1 MAPGRFKLFEV
12 ADVIKDRQKIVQV
25 VFILAAVALIGKA
38 MQLQIFDKR
47 IRGEAETAALVQTW
61 KYPARGLIYDREGR
75 LLIHN
80 NPIYDLMVTYN
91 QVQPGMDT
99 AKFCD
104 LLGITPEY
112 FQEALRKDWKSGR
125 FSKSVPFVFL
135 SKISPEAHARFQ
147 EHMYEFPGFEMV
159 LRSIR
164 GYPHAHAANVLGY
177 IREVNNKD
185 IEKYPDMYAPG
196 DYIGASGLESQ
207 YESVLR
213 GTKGYAL
220 ELKDNLGRNK
230 GAYKNGNLDKAPVSG
245 RDVIVSLDLELQA
258 YGELLMQN
266 KIGSIIAIEPA
277 TGEVLAMVSSVS
289 YDPNLLTITQKR
301 GEAFAALNQD
311 PLKPLFD
318 RAMMAQYPP
327 GSVFKS
333 ILGLIA
339 LQEGVWNINRGVSC
353 GGAYFLGGQRLV
365 GCHGHP
371 YCSNLETAI
380 QHSCNAYFVTVYREM
395 VDKYGFYNP
404 AKGLDELNAH
414 LEKFGIGKSLG
425 IDLPGERGGN
435 FPKSEYYD
443 TIYSKSG
450 GKWNSV
456 WIRSNGIG
464 QGELLMTGLQIAN
477 LAAII
482 ANRGYYI
489 APHFLKA
496 YRDSIVDYNI
506 PEEFH
511 VKKYVDIDK
520 NFFIPVA
527 NGMEKVTISG
537 TARSAYI
544 PGIPICGKTGTAE
557 NPHGKDH
564 SVFFGFAPK
573 DNPKI
578 AFAVYVENSGFGG
591 TYAAP
596 IASLM
601 VEKYINDTISAPR
614 KWLEK
619 RMLDANLLQFQKV
632 IP

>member
-1 MAPGRFKLFEV
+1 MSDALKGRQQ
-12 ADVIKDRQKIVQV
+12 VIKAI
-25 VFILAAVALIGKA
+25 FILAALALTGKA
-38 MQLQIFDKR
+38 MQLQLFDKEFR
-47 IRGEAETAALVQTW
+47 EKAGAAAVVRNPV
-61 KYPARGLIYDREGR
+61 YPARGLIYDREGR

-91 QVQPGMDT
+91 QVKPGMDT
-99 AKFCD
+99 AKFCE

-112 FQEALRKDWKSGR
+112 FREALRKDWSSGR
-125 FSKSVPFVFL
+125 FSKSVPFIFM
-135 SKISPEAHARFQ
+135 SKISPETYARFQ
-147 EHMYEFPGFEMV
+147 EHMFEFSGFQMV

-164 GYPHAHAANVLGY
+164 GYPHSHAANVLGY
-177 IREVNNKD
+177 IREVDNRD
-185 IEKYPDMYAPG
+185 IEKQPDIFAPG
-196 DYIGASGLESQ
+196 DFIGASGLEAY
-207 YESVLR
+207 YEDLLR
-213 GTKGYAL
+213 GEKGWSYI
-220 ELKDNLGRNK
+220 LKDNLGRNMGK
-230 GAYKNGNLDKAPVSG
+230 YKDGGHDSPATSG
-245 RDVIVSLDLELQA
+245 RDIIASLDLELQA

-266 KIGSIIAIEPA
+266 KIGSIIAIEPES
-277 TGEVLAMVSSVS
+277 GEVLAMVSSVS

-301 GEAFAALNQD
+301 GEAFAALNKD

-333 ILGLIA
+333 VLGLIA
-339 LQEGVWNINRGVSC
+339 LQEGVWDVNRGVSC
-353 GGAYFLGGQRLV
+353 GGAYYLGGQRLV

-404 AKGLDELNAH
+404 EKGLAELNKH
-414 LEKFGIGKSLG
+414 LRDFGLGKPLG
-425 IDLPGERGGN
+425 IDLPGERRGN
-435 FPKSEYYD
+435 FPTPEDYERVYRE
-443 TIYSKSG
+443 SG

-489 APHFLKA
+489 APHLLKGFK
-496 YRDSIVDYNI
+496 NGMGEI
-506 PEEFH
+506 PEQYL
-511 VKKYVDIDK
+511 KKNYVGVDK
-520 NFFIPVA
+520 KFFTPVVD
-527 NGMEKVTISG
+527 GMEKVTIAG

-601 VEKYINDTISAPR
+601 VEKYLNDTISTPR
-614 KWLEK
+614 KYLEK
-619 RMLDANLLQFQKV
+619 RMLDANLLQFQKA

>member
-1 MAPGRFKLFEV
+1 M
-12 ADVIKDRQKIVQV
+12 
-25 VFILAAVALIGKA
+25 FILAAAALVGKA
-38 MQLQIFDKR
+38 MQLQIFDTEFRRKA
-47 IRGEAETAALVQTW
+47 GAAAVVRSPQ
-61 KYPARGLIYDREGR
+61 YPARGLIYDREGR

-91 QVQPGMDT
+91 QIKPGMDT
-99 AKFCD
+99 ARFCS

-112 FQEALRKDWKSGR
+112 FREALRKDWSSGR
-125 FSKSVPFVFL
+125 FSKNVPFVFL
-135 SKISPEAHARFQ
+135 SKVSAETYAQFQ
-147 EHMYEFPGFEMV
+147 EHMFDFPGFQMV

-164 GYPHAHAANVLGY
+164 GYPHRHAANVLGY
-177 IREVNNKD
+177 IREVDNRD
-185 IEKYPDMYAPG
+185 IEKNSDIYAPG
-196 DYIGASGLESQ
+196 DYIGASGLEAA
-207 YESVLR
+207 YESILR
-213 GTKGYAL
+213 GAKGVSYI
-220 ELKDNLGRNK
+220 LKDNAGRNM
-230 GAYKNGNLDKAPVSG
+230 GPFKNGARDSAAVSG
-245 RDVIVSLDLELQA
+245 ADIITSLDLELQA

-266 KIGSIIAIEPA
+266 KIGGIIAIEPE
-277 TGEVLAMVSSVS
+277 TGEILAMVSSMS

-301 GEAFAALNQD
+301 GEAFAALNRD
-311 PLKPLFD
+311 PFKPLFD
-318 RAMMAQYPP
+318 RTIMAQYPP

-339 LQEGVWNINRGVSC
+339 IQEGVWNVNRGVGC
-353 GGAYFLGGQRLV
+353 GGAYYLGGQRLV

-371 YCSNLETAI
+371 YCGSLEAAI
-380 QHSCNAYFVTVYREM
+380 QYSCNAYFVTVYREM

-404 AKGLDELNAH
+404 AKGLDEFNNYLA
-414 LEKFGIGKSLG
+414 KFGLGKPLG
-425 IDLPGERGGN
+425 IDIPGERGGN
-435 FPKSEYYD
+435 FPTSQYYD
-443 TIYSKSG
+443 RVYAQSG

-464 QGELLMTGLQIAN
+464 QGELLMTNIQMAN

-489 APHFLKA
+489 TPHLLKA
-496 YRDSIVDYNI
+496 FKNGKGEKPAQYQ
-506 PEEFH
+506 E
-511 VKKYVDIDK
+511 KKYVGIDSK
-520 NFFIPVA
+520 LFEPVV
-527 NGMEKVTISG
+527 NGMEKVTIAG

-573 DNPKI
+573 ENPKI

-601 VEKYINDTISAPR
+601 VEKYMNDTISAPR
-614 KWLEK
+614 KFLEK
-619 RMLDANLLQFQKV
+619 RMLDANLLQYQKT

>member
-1 MAPGRFKLFEV
+1 MSDALKGRQQ
-12 ADVIKDRQKIVQV
+12 VIKAI
-25 VFILAAVALIGKA
+25 FILAALALIGKA
-38 MQLQIFDKR
+38 MQLQLFDKAFR
-47 IRGEAETAALVQTW
+47 EKAGAAAVVRNPV
-61 KYPARGLIYDREGR
+61 YPARGLIYDREGR

-91 QVQPGMDT
+91 QVKPGMDT
-99 AKFCD
+99 AKFCE

-112 FQEALRKDWKSGR
+112 FREALRKDWSSGR
-125 FSKSVPFVFL
+125 FSKSVPFIFM
-135 SKISPEAHARFQ
+135 SKISPETYARFQ
-147 EHMYEFPGFEMV
+147 EHMFEFSGFQMV

-164 GYPHAHAANVLGY
+164 GYPHSHAANVLGY
-177 IREVNNKD
+177 IREVDNRD
-185 IEKYPDMYAPG
+185 IEKKPDLFAPG
-196 DYIGASGLESQ
+196 DFIGASGLEAY
-207 YESVLR
+207 YEDLLR
-213 GTKGYAL
+213 GEKGWSYI
-220 ELKDNLGRNK
+220 LKDNLGRNMGK
-230 GAYKNGNLDKAPVSG
+230 YKDGDHDSPANSG
-245 RDVIVSLDLELQA
+245 RDIIASLDLELQA

-266 KIGSIIAIEPA
+266 KIGSIIAIEPES
-277 TGEVLAMVSSVS
+277 GEVLAMVSSVS

-301 GEAFAALNQD
+301 GEAFAALNKD

-318 RAMMAQYPP
+318 RSMMAQYPP

-333 ILGLIA
+333 VLGLIA
-339 LQEGVWNINRGVSC
+339 LQEGVWDVNRGVSC
-353 GGAYFLGGQRLV
+353 GGAYYLGGQRLV

-404 AKGLDELNAH
+404 EKGLDELNKH
-414 LEKFGIGKSLG
+414 LLDFGLGKPLG
-425 IDLPGERGGN
+425 IDLPGERRGN
-435 FPKSEYYD
+435 FPTSEYYERE
-443 TIYSKSG
+443 YRESG

-489 APHFLKA
+489 APHLLKGFK
-496 YRDSIVDYNI
+496 NGMGEI
-506 PEEFH
+506 PEQYL
-511 VKKYVDIDK
+511 KKNYVGVDK
-520 NFFIPVA
+520 KFFTPVVD
-527 NGMEKVTISG
+527 GMEKVTIAG

-601 VEKYINDTISAPR
+601 VEKYLNDTISTPR
-614 KWLEK
+614 KYLEK
-619 RMLDANLLQFQKV
+619 RMLDANLLQFQKA